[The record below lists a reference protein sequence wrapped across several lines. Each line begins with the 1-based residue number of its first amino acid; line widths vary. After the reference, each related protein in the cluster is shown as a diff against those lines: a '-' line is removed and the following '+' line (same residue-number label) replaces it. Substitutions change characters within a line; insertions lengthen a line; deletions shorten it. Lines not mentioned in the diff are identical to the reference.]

1 MISSY
6 MRKVLIL
13 AALSVIACSKAT
25 EEKVYTEAELGVY
38 IDWAYLGWSEVYNN
52 LDGTVTLVTTYPDVH
67 YSEKTIE
74 KTFVINLC
82 IIYFVFQTNSFSIV
96 PI

>member
-1 MISSY
+1 

-74 KTFVINLC
+74 KAFVIEPGDLVKME
-82 IIYFVFQTNSFSIV
+82 IGAFAPGTSISD
-96 PI
+96 